1 MKKVI
6 KGKLYDTDKAKLIGR
21 YEYSARGWD
30 LYYFEEK
37 LYQKRTGE
45 FFLYGEGGAGSKYCE
60 PADGVGW
67 WKGSKDIIPLNYKSA
82 REWAEE
88 HLDADTYVAIFG
100 VIEED
105 DNYEEYFPFLSPEE
119 VQALREKYPDTRGK
133 HAGEQKGEDYEN

>member
-6 KGKLYDTDKAKLIGR
+6 KGKLYDTDKAKLMGS
-21 YEYSARGWD
+21 YEYTARGWD

-45 FFLYGEGGAGSKYCE
+45 FFLYGEGGPGSKYCE
-60 PADGVGW
+60 PAGGNFW
-67 WKGSKDIIPLNYKSA
+67 RGSADIIPLTYQFA

-88 HLDADTYVAIFG
+88 HLDADTYMAIFG
-100 VIEED
+100 PIVED

-119 VQALREKYPDTRGK
+119 VQALREKHPDI
-133 HAGEQKGEDYEN
+133 